1 MEENRLIGILE
12 SAFKSAAR
20 ESLFIVF
27 TFDMRFDVY
36 GTDYGLKLK
45 ILHALEK
52 LAESGEIT
60 ALAVDT
66 AKVHFNQILEGDVK
80 VIHHH
85 ATDTDISVDR
95 EEVWMFHNFK

>member
-1 MEENRLIGILE
+1 MKENRLIEIME
-12 SAFKSAAR
+12 SAFKSAAH
-20 ESLFIVF
+20 EDLFIVF

-52 LAESGEIT
+52 LADSGELT
-60 ALAVDT
+60 AFTVGN
-66 AKVHFNQILEGDVK
+66 AKVHFNQIAEGNVK